1 MIALALVLALGDGA
15 SPIQKAPA
23 YAVATT
29 PAPPTLGPQSAE
41 RRPPPVRTTVID
53 NATVTVTR
61 LRFAPG
67 SGETVHTHDFP
78 LVIVQ
83 LTDGDVVDLT
93 VSDARGRGPRVHGL
107 VTFVPAGTEHAV
119 VNAGE
124 QPFEMMAVAI
134 KPTRKPAS
142 AAPPTDAPP
151 GITRTTLL
159 DNDVVRVVRV
169 EFTPGSREPAHTH
182 PNDLVTLQ
190 VNAGRL
196 QVRVGSRRTDA
207 RRAVG
212 FVQFVPSNVSHA
224 YSSRGDRTIEVLS
237 FSIK

>member
-1 MIALALVLALGDGA
+1 MIALTIALTVAA
-15 SPIQKAPA
+15 APA
-23 YAVATT
+23 FQQARTA
-29 PAPPTLGPQSAE
+29 
-41 RRPPPVRTTVID
+41 PVRTTVVD

-67 SGETVHTHDFP
+67 SGETIHTHDFP

-83 LTDGDVVDLT
+83 LTSGDVVDLA
-93 VSDARGRGPRVHGL
+93 VSDTRARGPRVAGL

-124 QPFEMMAVAI
+124 KPFEMMAVAI
-134 KPTRKPAS
+134 KPTRKPAP

-159 DNDVVRVVRV
+159 DNDAVRVVRV

-182 PNDLVTLQ
+182 PNDLVTIQ
-190 VNAGRL
+190 MNAGRL
-196 QVRVGSRRTDA
+196 QIRIGPRRSDS

-212 FVQFVPSNVSHA
+212 FVQFVPRNVSHA
-224 YSSRGDRTIEVLS
+224 YSSRGDRTIQLLS
-237 FSIK
+237 ISIK